1 MYDLHSHILP
11 GVDDGAETMDHSVRM
26 ARVAADNGTKTVV
39 ATPHRKDVTEGF
51 SVGHLHELVAQ
62 FKTQLASEKVG
73 LHVPNCELSA
83 GRSQYRPAGGN
94 RVRLP
99 LPAVQTNRPTKEGAY
114 SYMMVAVLSFAK

>member
-1 MYDLHSHILP
+1 MQGITGSRATARRQFCLP
-11 GVDDGAETMDHSVRM
+11 YT
-26 ARVAADNGTKTVV
+26 
-39 ATPHRKDVTEGF
+39 
-51 SVGHLHELVAQ
+51 L
-62 FKTQLASEKVG
+62 VG

-114 SYMMVAVLSFAK
+114 SDMVVAVLSFAK